1 MNEYLNLK
9 IINILYLGPES
20 GLATVRDT
28 LRSGYEVMAPF
39 ARPATVLPLLPKAH
53 AILDASMK
61 VPLRKSELDSALN
74 LKLVVTATTGADHID
89 SEVLI
94 GRGIPLL
101 TLKGQ
106 KHVLNELTPAAEL
119 SWMLLMA
126 CARHLRSANKHV
138 EAAQWDREQF
148 PGMLLK
154 GRTLGLIG
162 CGRIGQWM
170 ARYATA
176 FGMRVVGHDP
186 YLPES
191 EWPATIERADLDTVL
206 SSAHAVSIHVHL
218 SDETR
223 GLVRQREFGLMCPGT
238 ILINTSRGAICDE
251 DALLQA
257 LESGHLGAYGTDVLE
272 GEPDIQKSR
281 VWQYA
286 QKNDNCLITPH
297 IGGFSPDAVNIVLKF
312 SAERIRGHFASQ
324 A

>member
-1 MNEYLNLK
+1 MSSHTV
-9 IINILYLGPES
+9 LYLGPES
-20 GLATVRDT
+20 GLPTVKET
-28 LRSGYEVMAPF
+28 LGSRYEVLAPPTT
-39 ARPATVLPLLPKAH
+39 PASALPLLPQAH

-61 VPLRKSELDSALN
+61 VPLRQADLVTASQ
-74 LKLVVTATTGADHID
+74 LKIIVTATTGADHID
-89 SEVLI
+89 AATLNE
-94 GRGIPLL
+94 RGIPLL

-106 KHVLNELTPAAEL
+106 KQVLNELTPAAEL
-119 SWMLLMA
+119 SWLLLMA
-126 CARHLRSANKHV
+126 CARHLRAANKHV
-138 EAAQWDREQF
+138 EAGLWDREEF

-176 FGMRVVGHDP
+176 FGMRVTGHDP
-186 YLPES
+186 YLPEN

-206 SSAHAVSIHVHL
+206 STAHAISIHVHL

-223 GLVRQREFGLMCPGT
+223 GLLRQHEFSLMRSGS

-251 DALLQA
+251 TALLQA

-272 GEPDIQKSR
+272 GEPDIQNSR
-281 VWQYA
+281 IWQYA
-286 QKNDNCLITPH
+286 QKHDNCLITPH

-312 SAERIRGHFASQ
+312 SAERIRSHFSSLA
-324 A
+324 

>member
-1 MNEYLNLK
+1 MSSHTV
-9 IINILYLGPES
+9 LYLGPES
-20 GLATVRDT
+20 GLAAVKET
-28 LRSGYEVMAPF
+28 LGSGYEVLAP
-39 ARPATVLPLLPKAH
+39 ATTPTTVLPLLPQAH

-61 VPLRKSELDSALN
+61 VPLRQAELGTAAL
-74 LKLVVTATTGADHID
+74 LKIIVTATTGADHID
-89 SEVLI
+89 SATLKE
-94 GRGIPLL
+94 RNIPLL

-106 KHVLNELTPAAEL
+106 KQVLNELTPAAEL

-126 CARHLRSANKHV
+126 CARHLRAANKHV
-138 EAAQWDREQF
+138 EAGLWDREQF

-176 FGMRVVGHDP
+176 FGMHVVGHDP
-186 YLPES
+186 HLPEK

-206 SSAHAVSIHVHL
+206 RSAHAVSIHVHL

-223 GLVRQREFGLMCPGT
+223 GLVRQREFGLMRPGT

-281 VWQYA
+281 VWRYA
-286 QKNDNCLITPH
+286 QKYDNCLITPH

-312 SAERIRGHFASQ
+312 SAERIRAHFASQ

>member
-1 MNEYLNLK
+1 MNV
-9 IINILYLGPES
+9 IYLGPES
-20 GLATVRDT
+20 GIAAVKDT
-28 LRSGYEVMAPF
+28 LGEGF
-39 ARPATVLPLLPKAH
+39 HLLTPATTPADVIPLLPQAH

-61 VPLRKSELDSALN
+61 VPLRKSELDSAAN
-74 LKLVVTATTGADHID
+74 LKLIVTATTGADHID
-89 SEVLI
+89 SATLKD
-94 GRGIPLL
+94 RGIPLL

-126 CARHLRSANKHV
+126 CARHLRAANRHV
-138 EAAQWDREQF
+138 EAGQWDRELF

-176 FGMRVVGHDP
+176 FGMRVIGHDP
-186 YLPES
+186 HLPVA
-191 EWPATIERADLDTVL
+191 EWPSTIEHSDLDTVL
-206 SSAHAVSIHVHL
+206 QNAHAVSIHVHL

-223 GLVRQREFGLMCPGT
+223 GLLRQREFSLMRPGT

-251 DALLQA
+251 DALLQS
-257 LESGHLGAYGTDVLE
+257 LESGHLGGYGTDVLE
-272 GEPDIQKSR
+272 GEPAIRNSR
-281 VWQYA
+281 VWSYA
-286 QKNDNCLITPH
+286 QTHDNCLITPH
-297 IGGFSPDAVNIVLKF
+297 IGGFSPDAVDIVLKF
-312 SAERIRGHFASQ
+312 SAERIRGHFDSQ